1 MHAVVLI
8 SHFHAFTA
16 FVRGC
21 AHLKAKAAAE
31 GDRQGANGE
40 RRVHQEEEKFFQ
52 KVDYIVSN
60 LIFRKV
66 D

>member
-21 AHLKAKAAAE
+21 AHLKAKADQE
-31 GDRQGANGE
+31 DKKGTMGE
-40 RRVHQEEEKFFQ
+40 RELAPR
-52 KVDYIVSN
+52 
-60 LIFRKV
+60 
-66 D
+66 